1 MKGQH
6 CMDIN
11 QKTVLIADSNKV
23 DVLRLSVLLKRLD
36 YSVFTVLS
44 CYDVIKKTAG
54 YHPDIVLMSINMSDM
69 NSTVCMEQVKRDA
82 HLKAIPFLTMG
93 EKSDAKALEECLE
106 KGAASYILKPINP
119 TLLYCAIQK
128 ATEKKPRENVRVRI
142 IFKVTIL
149 CQNQKRVSFASNLSE
164 AGVFIRSIKPIP
176 VGTKVSIAMDLPS
189 TKPIEVEGVI
199 INIVE
204 FNRDSFIEPGM
215 CIRFTNIDKDIQ
227 LGLRK
232 FVEEQLTYDLDP
244 NLNI

>member
-1 MKGQH
+1 
-6 CMDIN
+6 MDIN
-11 QKTVLIADSNKV
+11 QKTVLIADSNPA

-36 YSVFTVLS
+36 YSVLTVLH
-44 CYDVIKKTAG
+44 CYDVIHKTSVLK
-54 YHPDIVLMSINMSDM
+54 PDIVLLNIRMSDM
-69 NSTVCMEQVKRDA
+69 DSITCMEHIKRDA
-82 HLKAIPFLTMG
+82 HLNAIPFLAIG
-93 EKSDAKALEECLE
+93 EKADAKALEECLE
-106 KGAASYILKPINP
+106 KGAAAYVLKPINP
-119 TLLYCAIQK
+119 TTLYCAVQK

-215 CIRFTNIDKDIQ
+215 CIRFTNIDKDMQ

-244 NLNI
+244 NLDL